1 MLYPIVTIEEKQN
14 KKFLQ
19 RVAKEVC
26 FVPKGCV
33 IDGKEMNM
41 KEISALLADM
51 KATMHGANGI
61 GLSANQIGIN
71 GKFFIA
77 QVPDEKGKP
86 ARYAVFNPVIEK
98 VGKNMEDMEE
108 GCLSIP
114 LTYGNVP
121 RADRVVL
128 TGFDKNGKSLRFKA
142 WGLLARVFQHE
153 VDHLNGKLFVDRTK
167 DIHKVAESERLQEE
181 EGKMSNS

>member
-1 MLYPIVTIEEKQN
+1 MLYHILTIEEKQN

-19 RVAKEVC
+19 RATKEVR
-26 FVPKGCV
+26 FLPKGCI
-33 IDGKEMNM
+33 IDGKELNM
-41 KEISALLADM
+41 KELSVLLSDM
-51 KATMHGANGI
+51 KRTMHAASGI

-77 QVPDEKGKP
+77 QVPDDKGKP
-86 ARYAVFNPVIEK
+86 AWYAVFNPMIEK
-98 VGKNMEDMEE
+98 ASNRIEGKEE

-128 TGFDKNGKSLRFKA
+128 TGFDKNGKPVKHKA
-142 WGLLARVFQHE
+142 WGLLAQVFQHE
-153 VDHLNGKLFVDRTK
+153 VDHLNGKLFIDRTK
-167 DIHKVAESERLQEE
+167 DIHRVPESDRLRERKEHAQ
-181 EGKMSNS
+181 